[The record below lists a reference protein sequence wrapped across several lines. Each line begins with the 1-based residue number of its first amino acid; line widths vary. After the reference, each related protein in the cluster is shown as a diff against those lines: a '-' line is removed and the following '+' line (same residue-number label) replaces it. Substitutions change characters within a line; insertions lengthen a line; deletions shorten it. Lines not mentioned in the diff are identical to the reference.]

1 FSGTTNGVRIKTWQ
15 GGSGSVSN
23 IKFQNI
29 QMNNVTNPI
38 IIDQNYCDQESPCQQ
53 QKSAVQIRNV
63 LYQNIKGTSASDVA
77 VQFNCSQN
85 FPCQGIVLQNIDL
98 ELEGGGEAK
107 ASCNNVELSYRGNV
121 SPRCNYIEEIN
132 I

>member
-1 FSGTTNGVRIKTWQ
+1 L
-15 GGSGSVSN
+15 
-23 IKFQNI
+23 
-29 QMNNVTNPI
+29 
-38 IIDQNYCDQESPCQQ
+38 

-77 VQFNCSQN
+77 VKLNCSQN

-107 ASCNNVELSYRGNV
+107 ASCNNVKLSYRGNV
-121 SPRCNYIEEIN
+121 SPRCNYNIEEMNELGGLKRLIE
-132 I
+132 